1 MDSTEGGLDAGDFG
15 LNHGAM
21 VQANGMSHDNNNQEA
36 KRLKMEQNQSSKI
49 KPSKVIHIR
58 NIPNDVTE
66 AEIIHLGIPFGRVT
80 NVLVLKGKNQAFLE
94 MEEEPSAISM
104 VNYFTNCVAQ
114 LRERSVYVQFSNHTS
129 LKTDQT
135 HSNASAS
142 AQAALQA
149 AQALAG
155 AGENKSG
162 GPNTVLRVI
171 VEHMVYPVTLD
182 VIFQIFSRVG
192 KVMKIVTF
200 TKNNTFQ
207 ALIQYPDV
215 ITAQAAK
222 LSLDGQNIYNA
233 CCTLRIEYSKLSN
246 LNVKYNND
254 KSRDY
259 TNPSLPTGDPGL
271 DVHNSGAL
279 ALQGGGMLG
288 SPFAAMGLANLAQQF
303 GTGGI
308 PAAGLAGIG
317 GYPGLSGSPAALQQ
331 SGMRFAGST
340 GTGAGCVLLVSNMSE
355 TETECDHLFILF
367 GVYGDVQR
375 VKILFNKKDTALIQ
389 MAEPQQA
396 MLAINHLD
404 KTKLWGKVIRV
415 MHSKHTTVQLP
426 KDGQPD
432 AGLTKDYGNSSL
444 HRFKKPGS
452 KNYQNIYPPSA
463 TLHLSNIPSSVEEE
477 DLKKAFDA
485 INLTVQAF
493 KFFPKDRKM
502 ALVQLPTVEESI
514 TALVKLH
521 NYQLSETSHLRVS
534 FSKSTIW
541 ECFPLFSRQRL
552 ISTVA
557 GQEVTFKTASESL
570 VNPPTTS
577 SALLSE
583 VLNARTK
590 RAFFIYRFFLPS
602 EVLRYWLLAVHVHS
616 VERGYK
622 LCYKFYCEGP
632 PQSLTFQ
639 TEAKYLYTPP
649 EQIYNSISSI
659 EKNHPIFVET

>member
-1 MDSTEGGLDAGDFG
+1 
-15 LNHGAM
+15 
-21 VQANGMSHDNNNQEA
+21 
-36 KRLKMEQNQSSKI
+36 MEQNGGVKV

-94 MEEEPSAISM
+94 MDDEASASAM

-114 LRERSVYVQFSNHTS
+114 LRERSVYVQFSNHKE

-149 AQALAG
+149 AQALTGSEQKTSTQGLNGSLNQGSSSPASAAG
-155 AGENKSG
+155 NTAQGGNGNG

-259 TNPSLPTGDPGL
+259 TNPSLPTGEPGMDL
-271 DVHNSGAL
+271 HSSNAL
-279 ALQGGGMLG
+279 ALQGGMLG

-303 GTGGI
+303 GSGAGGL
-308 PAAGLAGIG
+308 PAAAGLAGIG
-317 GYPGLSGSPAALQQ
+317 GYPGLSGSPALTQ
-331 SGMRFAGST
+331 SGLRFPGST
-340 GTGAGCVLLVSNMSE
+340 TTGAGCVLLVSNMSE

-396 MLAINHLD
+396 MLAISHLD
-404 KTKLWGKVIRV
+404 KCKLWGKAIRV

-432 AGLTKDYGNSSL
+432 A
-444 HRFKKPGS
+444 
-452 KNYQNIYPPSA
+452 
-463 TLHLSNIPSSVEEE
+463 
-477 DLKKAFDA
+477 
-485 INLTVQAF
+485 
-493 KFFPKDRKM
+493 
-502 ALVQLPTVEESI
+502 
-514 TALVKLH
+514 
-521 NYQLSETSHLRVS
+521 
-534 FSKSTIW
+534 
-541 ECFPLFSRQRL
+541 
-552 ISTVA
+552 
-557 GQEVTFKTASESL
+557 
-570 VNPPTTS
+570 
-577 SALLSE
+577 
-583 VLNARTK
+583 
-590 RAFFIYRFFLPS
+590 
-602 EVLRYWLLAVHVHS
+602 
-616 VERGYK
+616 
-622 LCYKFYCEGP
+622 
-632 PQSLTFQ
+632 
-639 TEAKYLYTPP
+639 
-649 EQIYNSISSI
+649 
-659 EKNHPIFVET
+659 

>member
-1 MDSTEGGLDAGDFG
+1 MTKRTMETSEGGVNVAQLNHGLDAGDFG
-15 LNHGAM
+15 LSHAM
-21 VQANGMSHDNNNQEA
+21 QANGMTHDNNNQEA
-36 KRLKMEQNQSSKI
+36 KRLKMEQSQPSKI

-155 AGENKSG
+155 AGESKAG

-259 TNPSLPTGDPGL
+259 TNPSLPTGEPGMDL
-271 DVHNSGAL
+271 HSSNAL
-279 ALQGGGMLG
+279 ALQGGMLG

-303 GTGGI
+303 GSGAGGL
-308 PAAGLAGIG
+308 PAAAGLAGIG
-317 GYPGLSGSPAALQQ
+317 GYPGLSGSPALTQ
-331 SGMRFAGST
+331 SGLRFPGST
-340 GTGAGCVLLVSNMSE
+340 TTGAGCVLLVSNMSE

-396 MLAINHLD
+396 MLAISHLD
-404 KTKLWGKVIRV
+404 KCKLWGKVIRV

-432 AGLTKDYGNSSL
+432 AGLTKDYGNSGL

-463 TLHLSNIPSSVEEE
+463 TLHLSNIPSSIEED

-521 NYQLSETSHLRVS
+521 NFQLSETSHLRVS
-534 FSKSTIW
+534 FSKSTI
-541 ECFPLFSRQRL
+541 
-552 ISTVA
+552 
-557 GQEVTFKTASESL
+557 
-570 VNPPTTS
+570 
-577 SALLSE
+577 
-583 VLNARTK
+583 
-590 RAFFIYRFFLPS
+590 
-602 EVLRYWLLAVHVHS
+602 
-616 VERGYK
+616 
-622 LCYKFYCEGP
+622 
-632 PQSLTFQ
+632 
-639 TEAKYLYTPP
+639 
-649 EQIYNSISSI
+649 
-659 EKNHPIFVET
+659 

>member
-1 MDSTEGGLDAGDFG
+1 MENLNFLFYGAMDTDTGAGGLGSTGGDFG
-15 LNHGAM
+15 LNHPM
-21 VQANGMSHDNNNQEA
+21 VGSNHNGMNGAIMPHDNNNQDA
-36 KRLKMEQNQSSKI
+36 KRIKMEQSGVKI
-49 KPSKVIHIR
+49 KPSRVIHIR

-94 MEEEPSAISM
+94 MEEEPSAVSM

-155 AGENKSG
+155 AGENKAG

-259 TNPSLPTGDPGL
+259 TNPSLPTGDPAL
-271 DVHNSGAL
+271 DMHSNALSIQNS
-279 ALQGGGMLG
+279 GMLG

-303 GTGGI
+303 GAAGQLG
-308 PAAGLAGIG
+308 AAGLAGIG
-317 GYPGLSGSPAALQQ
+317 GYPGLGGAAQAQAMAQAAVGRYPGSGGGQ
-331 SGMRFAGST
+331 
-340 GTGAGCVLLVSNMSE
+340 GCVLLVSNMSE
-355 TETECDHLFILF
+355 DQTEPDHLFILF

-396 MLAINHLD
+396 LLAINHLD

-432 AGLTKDYGNSSL
+432 AGLTKDYANSGL

-463 TLHLSNIPSSVEEE
+463 TLHLSNIPSQVEEE
-477 DLKKAFDA
+477 DLRKAFQA

-502 ALVQLPTVEESI
+502 ALVQLPTVDEAI

-534 FSKSTIW
+534 FSKSTI
-541 ECFPLFSRQRL
+541 
-552 ISTVA
+552 
-557 GQEVTFKTASESL
+557 
-570 VNPPTTS
+570 
-577 SALLSE
+577 
-583 VLNARTK
+583 
-590 RAFFIYRFFLPS
+590 
-602 EVLRYWLLAVHVHS
+602 
-616 VERGYK
+616 
-622 LCYKFYCEGP
+622 
-632 PQSLTFQ
+632 
-639 TEAKYLYTPP
+639 
-649 EQIYNSISSI
+649 
-659 EKNHPIFVET
+659 